1 MYKLGILG
9 GMGPESTALFFKRV
23 VEFTRAFT
31 DQEHIP
37 SVILNATRIPDR
49 TDALLNRGP
58 SPLED
63 LQKGIDDLC
72 ALGVKVI
79 ASPCNTAHA
88 FFDRLYVPE
97 TVKLLNMVRLT
108 LDATKQED
116 TLCVLGT
123 TGLNRVGV
131 YETCAGKPRRFIKLA
146 DDEQDGVMGAITAVK
161 AGEHEKALRLLFA
174 ATDSLCARTEKPPLF
189 LLSCTELSVLQ
200 DRIENRFA
208 FTDALDILARAAVT
222 ACGYELK

>member
-1 MYKLGILG
+1 MYQLGVLG

-23 VEFTRAFT
+23 VEFTRAGG

-37 SVILNATRIPDR
+37 SVILNATKIPDR
-49 TDALLNRGP
+49 TDALLQKGP
-58 SPLED
+58 SPLAD

-72 ALGVKVI
+72 ALGVSVI

-88 FFDRLYVPE
+88 FFDRLNVPSGVE
-97 TVKLLNMVRLT
+97 LLNMVRLT
-108 LDATKQED
+108 LDAAGTEYP
-116 TLCVLGT
+116 LCVLGT

-131 YETCAGKPRRFIKLA
+131 YERTDRAAHRFTNLA
-146 DDEQDGVMGAITAVK
+146 DPEQTLVMDAITAVK
-161 AGEHEKALRLLFA
+161 AGEHENAAEYLFA
-174 ATDSLCARTEKPPLF
+174 AVDSIRSKTPDALF

-200 DRIENRFA
+200 DRIRDRFP
-208 FTDALDILARAAVT
+208 FLDALDVLARAAVL